1 MVGSGINAPLD
12 WSFERSSAAAM
23 LSDITFQPNSGRVVD
38 AVILDVGG
46 VLLVPH
52 EEPVNLALSAFG
64 ISLTGEEA
72 ERAHYF
78 GVHAMDLAEDD
89 EYAARLAYLVGYA
102 EGAGVPAA
110 SVDSAVERMRDVW
123 SGPTI
128 DLWRRLVSGSSE
140 GLKRLAA
147 SGRKMGIV
155 SNADGTIEEQLRRN
169 EICQVGEGLGVPV
182 LAIVDSHIVG
192 IAKPAAEIFRHAL
205 DPLGVSPAEAMYVGD
220 TVRYDVRGA
229 RAAGLRPVHFDPFDL
244 CSARD
249 DHAHVRRLIEVEP
262 LLDPLT

>member
-1 MVGSGINAPLD
+1 M
-12 WSFERSSAAAM
+12 
-23 LSDITFQPNSGRVVD
+23 D

-52 EEPVNLALSAFG
+52 EEPVNLALAPFG
-64 ISLTGEEA
+64 IELDGSEA

-89 EYAARLAYLVGYA
+89 ERAARLAYLVGYA
-102 EGAGVPAA
+102 DAAGVPALTREA
-110 SVDSAVERMRDVW
+110 ALDRMREAW

-128 DLWRRLVSGSSE
+128 DLWRRTVTGSE
-140 GLKRLAA
+140 AGLKRLAA

-182 LAIVDSHIVG
+182 LAIVDSHVVG

-205 DPLGVSPAEAMYVGD
+205 EPLGVEPADALYVGD

-244 CSARD
+244 CADRT

-262 LLDPLT
+262 LLDQS